1 MNQVR
6 NRRPKLFPRP
16 LRLRKAHRFAL
27 IALAL
32 LSTPVTPGLSQGA
45 DPPATP
51 ATSAPSTMAAVRERG
66 AIRCG
71 VSTGVAGFSMPG
83 SDGRWQGFDAE
94 FCRAAA
100 AAVLGDADKVVFV
113 PDTTAEGLRR
123 LAAGDID
130 LLSRSTTITLSRLS
144 VGGFQP
150 VGVSY
155 YDGQGFL
162 IRRALNVRTVRQMAG
177 LSICFQR
184 GTTSE
189 TNLAEHF
196 RALKVAYRPV
206 PKGPLNEM
214 IASYRSG
221 ECDVMTS
228 DSAALAALR
237 VMEMP
242 NPDEHLVV
250 RQRIS
255 KEPLGPLVRKGDD
268 AWLEVMR
275 WTLAAMIEAEELG
288 VSRSNIAEMRHSEA
302 TRVLRLVGLVPG
314 FGAPLG
320 LDDAWA
326 SRIVAQV
333 GNYGDVFEA
342 TIGPKTPLKL
352 ERGLN
357 ELWTKGGLLIA
368 LPLR

>member
-1 MNQVR
+1 MLLK
-6 NRRPKLFPRP
+6 PFP
-16 LRLRKAHRFAL
+16 LRAMLGTAL
-27 IALAL
+27 VALAL
-32 LSTPVTPGLSQGA
+32 LSAPATPALSQAA
-45 DPPATP
+45 DPPA
-51 ATSAPSTMAAVRERG
+51 APVSSTMAAARERG

-83 SDGRWQGFDAE
+83 PDGQWRGFDVD

-100 AAVLGDADKVVFV
+100 AAVLGDAGKVVFV
-113 PDTTAEGLRR
+113 PATTAEGLRR

-130 LLSRSTTITLSRLS
+130 LLSRSTTITLSRLAA
-144 VGGFQP
+144 GGFQP
-150 VGVSY
+150 VGISY

-162 IRRALNVRTVRQMAG
+162 TRRALNVRTVRQMAG

-196 RALKVAYRPV
+196 RTLGIAYRPI
-206 PKGPLNEM
+206 PKGPLSEM

-242 NPDEHLVV
+242 DPDEHLVV

-268 AWLEVMR
+268 AWLEAMR

-288 VSRSNIAEMRHSEA
+288 VSHRNVEEMRHSEA
-302 TRVLRLVGLVPG
+302 TRVLRLVGMVPG

-320 LDDAWA
+320 LDDSWA
-326 SRIVAQV
+326 FRIIAQV

>member
-1 MNQVR
+1 MIVR
-6 NRRPKLFPRP
+6 MFLAP
-16 LRLRKAHRFAL
+16 
-27 IALAL
+27 LAL
-32 LSTPVTPGLSQGA
+32 LGGIAAPGLAQTA
-45 DPPATP
+45 DPPEALAPAPIPAPPLSATM
-51 ATSAPSTMAAVRERG
+51 TAVRERG

-71 VSTGVAGFSMPG
+71 VSTGVAGFSMQAP
-83 SDGRWQGFDAE
+83 DGRWQGFDVA

-100 AAVLGDADKVVFV
+100 AAVLGDAEKVVFV
-113 PDTTAEGLRR
+113 PATTSEGLRR

-130 LLSRSTTITLSRLS
+130 LLSRSTTITMSRLS
-144 VGGFQP
+144 IGGFQP

-162 IRRALNVRTVRQMAG
+162 IRRALNIHTVRQMAG
-177 LSICFQR
+177 LAICFQN

-189 TNLAEHF
+189 FNLAEYF
-196 RALKVAYRPV
+196 RAFKIAYRPM
-206 PKGPLNEM
+206 PKGRLEEV

-221 ECDVMTS
+221 ECDVITS

-237 VMEMP
+237 AMELP
-242 NPDEHLVV
+242 NPDEHLLV

-255 KEPLGPLVRKGDD
+255 KEPLGPLVRRGDGG
-268 AWLEVMR
+268 WLEAMR

-288 VSRSNIAEMRHSEA
+288 VSRRNVEEMRQSEI
-302 TRVLRLVGLVPG
+302 TRIQRLAGLVPG
-314 FGAPLG
+314 FGASLG

-326 SRIVAQV
+326 YRIIAQV

-368 LPLR
+368 LPLY